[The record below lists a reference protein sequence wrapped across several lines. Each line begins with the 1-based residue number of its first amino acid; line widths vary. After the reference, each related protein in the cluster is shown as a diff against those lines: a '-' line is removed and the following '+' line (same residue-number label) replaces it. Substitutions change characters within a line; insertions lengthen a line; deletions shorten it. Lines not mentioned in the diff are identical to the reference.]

1 MYESVPCDFLTNEE
15 VEKRVAENQPLILN
29 NAKLEKQTH
38 SVEKS
43 GSRAKSNLG
52 ELDKRI
58 LSILPLMTNQR
69 AKPKEVFSELNANY
83 PNEYTNKQITNKMWA
98 MEKAGTLSKDTVGNY
113 SVKFSKD

>member
-29 NAKLEKQTH
+29 NAKPEKVKTSEKQTQT
-38 SVEKS
+38 
-43 GSRAKSNLG
+43 RAKSNLS
-52 ELDKRI
+52 ELEQRI
-58 LSILPLMTNQR
+58 VSILPLMTNQR